1 MALGRSQQT
10 HATDFGK
17 PECCLHVQC
26 GEYGFDR
33 DTLRLEFLDQI
44 AQHRVYFAE
53 PLGKVLGTLARGAQ
67 RAEAEHP
74 AASPVT
80 FDHAITGSSC
90 RRGINAKHPEEVAV
104 GWKGVSHGT
113 SFRAGEPGA
122 TTPFSL

>member
-1 MALGRSQQT
+1 VYGNIALGRSQQD

-17 PECCLHVQC
+17 PERRLHIQS

-33 DTLRLEFLDQI
+33 NTLRLKFLDQI

-67 RAEAEHP
+67 GAEAEHP
-74 AASPVT
+74 AAASIT

-90 RRGINAKHPEEVAV
+90 GGGINAKDPEE
-104 GWKGVSHGT
+104 
-113 SFRAGEPGA
+113 RAIR
-122 TTPFSL
+122 SK